1 MRTHQNGFTL
11 IELMIVVAII
21 GILAAIAI
29 PQYTLYVAQS
39 KWSAAHAEL
48 AWGKIK
54 IEESIVGG
62 NKPVLKDVRIA
73 ASTSHC
79 TNSLTVADDGSASFV
94 CTILGGPATI
104 AGGGITMTRSALGEW
119 DCTTTIDQHFVGS
132 IDLCTS
138 E

>member
-1 MRTHQNGFTL
+1 MRSQQNGFTL

-21 GILAAIAI
+21 GILAAVAI

-62 NKPVLKDVRIA
+62 NKPALKDVRIA
-73 ASTSHC
+73 AATSHC
-79 TNSLTVADDGSASFV
+79 TNSLTVGADGSASFA
-94 CTILGGPATI
+94 CTIIGGPATI
-104 AGGGITMTRSALGEW
+104 AGGSITMTRSTLGEW
-119 DCTTTIDQHFVGS
+119 GCTTTIDQHFVGS

-138 E
+138 D

>member
-1 MRTHQNGFTL
+1 MRTRQSGFTL

-21 GILAAIAI
+21 GILAAVAI
-29 PQYTLYVAQS
+29 PQYTKYVAQS
-39 KWSAAHAEL
+39 KWSTAHAEL
-48 AWGKIK
+48 AWGQIK

-73 ASTSHC
+73 AATSHC

-104 AGGGITMTRSALGEW
+104 AGGTITLTRNTAGQW
-119 DCTTTIDQHFVGS
+119 GCATTIEQHFVGS
-132 IDLCTS
+132 IDLCMS
-138 E
+138 Q